1 MRIPL
6 LQLVRPHCLF
16 VLLVLLQILVVTTT
30 TTTTTSTTTTRLVA
44 AATAA
49 AAVATTT
56 STVVGAAAAATNKE
70 DYQVGQIPLGIPV
83 RITTSTFPI
92 ALQDSANP
100 LWIFKFFA
108 PWCGHCKRLIPVR
121 FFCSLRNVVTYV
133 SLASVYVCVIYLLDD
148 FFFLNNEKTKNKQTQ
163 KYKNK
168 QTTNQI

>member
-6 LQLVRPHCLF
+6 LQLVRPQCLF
-16 VLLVLLQILVVTTT
+16 VLLVLWQILVVTTT
-30 TTTTTSTTTTRLVA
+30 TTTSTTTTSTTTTRLVA
-44 AATAA
+44 AAVT
-49 AAVATTT
+49 AVATTT
-56 STVVGAAAAATNKE
+56 STTVVGAAATATNAD

-121 FFCSLRNVVTYV
+121 FFVQTLLRTFL
-133 SLASVYVCVIYLLDD
+133 SRECMSV
-148 FFFLNNEKTKNKQTQ
+148 
-163 KYKNK
+163 
-168 QTTNQI
+168 